1 MKILSP
7 AGAPL
12 SASSVTGSPVRRE
25 ASSPGLAM
33 VAEAMMNCGV
43 EP

>member
-1 MKILSP
+1 LSP
-7 AGAPL
+7 VGAPL
-12 SASSVTGSPVRRE
+12 SFSSVTVSPVKRS
-25 ASSPGLAM
+25 ASSRGLAM